1 MANAEY
7 NYHALDKVF
16 KMSDSE
22 LAHEFLVKKTPEEIK
37 KYDEFIKS
45 LPEDKRKRVVDPFV
59 NIHTIVAELKT
70 FAVNKPELYQTVNNI
85 ENIDLAYVA
94 YVLNEK
100 YKVTIRN
107 PRKYKLNYEM
117 ILMYYDELL
126 LDNWDTFDDQ
136 RLQIIEYHKK
146 RGETE
151 RTLTPKVNSFIVSKI
166 AEAISTINLENVHG
180 L

>member
-22 LAHEFLVKKTPEEIK
+22 LAHEFLVKKTAEEIK

-59 NIHTIVAELKT
+59 NAHTIMRELKT
-70 FAVNKPELYQTVNNI
+70 AALKNNDILPTVSTIDDI
-85 ENIDLAYVA
+85 ELAYFA
-94 YVLNEK
+94 QALNEK
-100 YKVTIRN
+100 YRIVIRN

-126 LDNWDTFDDQ
+126 LDNWEVFDKE
-136 RLQIIEYHKK
+136 RLEIIEYFKK
-146 RGETE
+146 RGETM
-151 RTLTPKVNSFIVSKI
+151 RTRTPIANTRLIAKI
-166 AEAISTINLENVHG
+166 AEAISTINLENVHE